1 MGKASSKKSEDRF
14 PPRGISRFAVVVKRS
29 GFRRR
34 GLARLDHCQIHSAFR
49 QSAKRKASSGVI
61 EGRAR
66 RDTKLYIPVLDA
78 VGERRFFR
86 LKEGSPR
93 YNPYSRTPYPT
104 PEMFGN
110 LKSKGCN
117 LADTNP
123 ANADKLSTLLAGLGF
138 WPSRLPLKQAWR
150 RRGGGLS
157 RSKSTAAGRGRCL
170 PSASPR
176 CGKSSPPQILLTQA
190 RSSANSCP
198 RNSPSTH

>member
-1 MGKASSKKSEDRF
+1 MSTYPSRPTRCLQSFIHGSPRVGPFLWMIVRKNRSRSTGPSSATNSSVWNTASEYALSMGKASSKKSEDRF

-93 YNPYSRTPYPT
+93 YNPYSRTP
-104 PEMFGN
+104 
-110 LKSKGCN
+110 
-117 LADTNP
+117 
-123 ANADKLSTLLAGLGF
+123 
-138 WPSRLPLKQAWR
+138 
-150 RRGGGLS
+150 
-157 RSKSTAAGRGRCL
+157 
-170 PSASPR
+170 
-176 CGKSSPPQILLTQA
+176 
-190 RSSANSCP
+190 
-198 RNSPSTH
+198 